1 MKEWEKGLAQ
11 GQGDVD
17 LAKRRHVEVAVTW
30 AVPLSE
36 QGEGK
41 QT

>member
-17 LAKRRHVEVAVTW
+17 LAKRWYLEEAVTW
-30 AVPLSE
+30 AVPLDE
-36 QGEGK
+36 QGKGK
-41 QT
+41 QS